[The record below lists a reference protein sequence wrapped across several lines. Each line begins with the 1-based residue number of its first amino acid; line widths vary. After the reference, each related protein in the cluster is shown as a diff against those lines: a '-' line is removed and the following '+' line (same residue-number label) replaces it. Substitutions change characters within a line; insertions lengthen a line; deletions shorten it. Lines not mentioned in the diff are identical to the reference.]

1 MKKQSLKLGTE
12 TGSFFNYL
20 MGNTQSLPEVGKGA
34 TILYWSDRDAY
45 EVLNVSADRRRVL
58 IQAYKVKRIDNL
70 GMSDQQEYAYDEL
83 AGIPEWIVFK
93 YNSWRYENTGGKL
106 NIIFGVKKQ
115 YYDFSF

>member
-1 MKKQSLKLGTE
+1 MGKQKLKLGTQ

-20 MGNTQSLPEVGKGA
+20 MGNNQSVPKVGEGA

-45 EVLNVSADRRRVL
+45 EVLNTSLDGKRVL
-58 IQAYKVKRIDNL
+58 IDKYREKRTDNL
-70 GMSDQQEYAYDEL
+70 GMSDHQEYAYDEL
-83 AGIPEWIVFK
+83 IGAPQWIVYK

-106 NIIFGVKKQ
+106 NIIFGVKQQ